1 MSIEHAVAPPD
12 GALQEMDARV
22 TELETRLA
30 FQEQTLGELNDAL
43 SAMRLELGAQTG
55 LLRRVM
61 DDLQQAR
68 SVQFPDPAQ
77 EPPPPH
83 Y

>member
-1 MSIEHAVAPPD
+1 MDQNDIHAT
-12 GALQEMDARV
+12 LEQRV

-30 FQEQTLGELNDAL
+30 FQEEAIVLLDDAL
-43 SAMRLELGAQTG
+43 SQARLELGAQNG
-55 LLRRVM
+55 LLRRMM
-61 DDLQQAR
+61 DDLRQAR
-68 SVQFPDPAQ
+68 TVQFPDPSD

>member
-1 MSIEHAVAPPD
+1 MSDDIVTRGLEP
-12 GALQEMDARV
+12 RV

-30 FQEQTLGELNDAL
+30 FQEQTLAELNDAL
-43 SAMRLELGAQTG
+43 SEMRLELGAQTG

-61 DDLQQAR
+61 DDLRHAR
-68 SVQFPDPAQ
+68 TVQFPDAGQ

>member
-1 MSIEHAVAPPD
+1 MTQDDSTT
-12 GALQEMDARV
+12 GLDARV

-30 FQEQTLGELNDAL
+30 FQEETIAQLNDAL
-43 SAMRLELGAQTG
+43 SQARLELGAQTG

-61 DDLQQAR
+61 DDLRQAR
-68 SVQFPDPAQ
+68 TVQFPDPSD

>member
-1 MSIEHAVAPPD
+1 MTAALIDADAHA
-12 GALQEMDARV
+12 ALEQRV

-30 FQEQTLGELNDAL
+30 FQEHTISELNDAL
-43 SAMRLELGAQTG
+43 TAARLELVAQTG

-61 DDLQQAR
+61 DDLRQAR
-68 SVQFPDPAQ
+68 TVQFPDPGQ

>member
-1 MSIEHAVAPPD
+1 MTQDDSTS
-12 GALQEMDARV
+12 GLDARV

-30 FQEQTLGELNDAL
+30 FQEETIAQLNDAL
-43 SAMRLELGAQTG
+43 SQARLELGAQTG

-61 DDLQQAR
+61 DDLRQAR
-68 SVQFPDPAQ
+68 TVQFPDPSD

>member
-1 MSIEHAVAPPD
+1 MNDTGVD
-12 GALQEMDARV
+12 ALEQRV

-30 FQEQTLGELNDAL
+30 FQEQTIGELSDAL
-43 SAMRLELGAQTG
+43 AQARLELSAQTG
-55 LLRRVM
+55 LLRRMM
-61 DDLQQAR
+61 DDLRQAR
-68 SVQFPDPAQ
+68 TVQFPDASE

>member
-1 MSIEHAVAPPD
+1 MDQNDIHAT
-12 GALQEMDARV
+12 LEQRV

-30 FQEQTLGELNDAL
+30 FQEETIVQLNDAL
-43 SAMRLELGAQTG
+43 SQARLELGAQTG
-55 LLRRVM
+55 LLRRMM
-61 DDLQQAR
+61 DDLRQSR
-68 SVQFPDPAQ
+68 TVQFPDPSD

>member
-1 MSIEHAVAPPD
+1 MTDHPTHT
-12 GALQEMDARV
+12 ALEQRV

-30 FQEQTLGELNDAL
+30 FQEETIAQLNDAL
-43 SAMRLELGAQTG
+43 SQARLELVAQTG

-61 DDLQQAR
+61 DDLRHAR
-68 SVQFPDPAQ
+68 SGQFPDPSD

>member
-1 MSIEHAVAPPD
+1 MHTDDDVSELE
-12 GALQEMDARV
+12 GRV

-30 FQEQTLGELNDAL
+30 FQEETIAQLNDAL
-43 SAMRLELGAQTG
+43 SQARLDLAAQTG

-61 DDLQQAR
+61 DDLRQAR
-68 SVQFPDPAQ
+68 TVQFPDPAE

>member
-1 MSIEHAVAPPD
+1 MDQNDIHAT
-12 GALQEMDARV
+12 LEQRV

-30 FQEQTLGELNDAL
+30 FQEETIVQLNDAL
-43 SAMRLELGAQTG
+43 SQARLELGAQTG
-55 LLRRVM
+55 LLRRMM
-61 DDLQQAR
+61 DDLRQAR
-68 SVQFPDPAQ
+68 NVQFPDPSD

>member
-1 MSIEHAVAPPD
+1 MDQNAIHATLED
-12 GALQEMDARV
+12 RV

-30 FQEQTLGELNDAL
+30 FQEETIAQLNDAL
-43 SAMRLELGAQTG
+43 SQARLELGAQTG
-55 LLRRVM
+55 LLRRMM
-61 DDLQQAR
+61 DDLRQAR
-68 SVQFPDPAQ
+68 TVQFPDPSD

>member
-1 MSIEHAVAPPD
+1 MTPD
-12 GALQEMDARV
+12 DAHTVLEARI

-30 FQEQTLGELNDAL
+30 FQEDTLAQLNDAL
-43 SAMRLELGAQTG
+43 SEARRELGAQTG

-61 DDLQQAR
+61 DDLRQAR
-68 SVQFPDPAQ
+68 TVQFPDAAD